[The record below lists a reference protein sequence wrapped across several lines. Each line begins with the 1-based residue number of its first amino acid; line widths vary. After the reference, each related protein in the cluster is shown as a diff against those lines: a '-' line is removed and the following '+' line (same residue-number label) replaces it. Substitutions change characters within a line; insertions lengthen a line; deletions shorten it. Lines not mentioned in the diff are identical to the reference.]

1 MSEYRVSQDDDD
13 EKKSNTSS
21 TTNNAS
27 NNTTITIEN
36 DKLKQDQQKK
46 EINNI
51 LSSLLIQLQNQ
62 QYETETIPGIPI
74 PTSPAP
80 PSSQNFILLDQV
92 RLAYRKS
99 IYGNRTND
107 ATGKVKKVFRFL
119 AKPSTHLVALQPTT
133 TDIIFTDDY
142 TCAER
147 CKCLDFWNTYNFM
160 YTIFRFTLF
169 LFISPWLVI
178 LIPFIMA
185 NIYIPTPAFGLI
197 LKIFW
202 IVLHCSMSIWQIS
215 YICCYGHIQ
224 AMKKICQANAIYSF
238 WLIGSSLSYTISC
251 ILYSPTIYN
260 IPAVI
265 NFSLIIT
272 LHKFLFGSTIIFFKQ
287 RQTR

>member
-1 MSEYRVSQDDDD
+1 MSEYRVPQDDDD

-36 DKLKQDQQKK
+36 DKLKQEQQKK

-62 QYETETIPGIPI
+62 QYETETISM

-107 ATGKVKKVFRFL
+107 ATGKVKKIFQFL
-119 AKPSTHLVALQPTT
+119 TKPSTHLVALQPTT

-147 CKCLDFWNTYNFM
+147 CKCLDFWNTYNFIF
-160 YTIFRFTLF
+160 TILRFTLF
-169 LFISPWLVI
+169 LLVSPWLVL
-178 LIPFIMA
+178 LIPFVMT
-185 NIYIPTPAFGLI
+185 NIYVPTPAFGI
-197 LKIFW
+197 VLKIFW
-202 IVLHCSMSIWQIS
+202 VVLHCSIGIWQIS

-224 AMKKICQANAIYSF
+224 AMKKICQTNAVYSF

-265 NFSLIIT
+265 NSSLIIT